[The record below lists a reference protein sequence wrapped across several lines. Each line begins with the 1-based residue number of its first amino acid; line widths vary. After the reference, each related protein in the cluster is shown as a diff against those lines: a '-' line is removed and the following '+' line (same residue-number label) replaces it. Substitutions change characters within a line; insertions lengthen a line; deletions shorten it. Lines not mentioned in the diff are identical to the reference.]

1 MNEYIYTIINKLLS
15 KLDTVYKYKVKL
27 TNERFEIYAAVLFF
41 VETVGT
47 SPHPQGPPL
56 PCQPGP
62 GLVVREDHQL
72 GELLH
77 WSHRG
82 SSSWLPTRR
91 KTRPAPAHC
100 SVFSRSSETKNFNII
115 LQTNDSYTV
124 YSSVYINVYN
134 NNANSFPKRY

>member
-1 MNEYIYTIINKLLS
+1 MILYTNI
-15 KLDTVYKYKVKL
+15 KYEVKL

-56 PCQPGP
+56 PSQPGP

-82 SSSWLPTRR
+82 CLLEGKHGQHQLTALSSLAHLKPRILISYY
-91 KTRPAPAHC
+91 RPM
-100 SVFSRSSETKNFNII
+100 TII
-115 LQTNDSYTV
+115 LYAV
-124 YSSVYINVYN
+124 
-134 NNANSFPKRY
+134 

>member
-72 GELLH
+72 RELLH

-82 SSSWLPTRR
+82 SSSSYSEENTAS
-91 KTRPAPAHC
+91 T
-100 SVFSRSSETKNFNII
+100 SSLLCLLSLI
-115 LQTNDSYTV
+115 
-124 YSSVYINVYN
+124 
-134 NNANSFPKRY
+134 